1 MPPASSMSFSSLP
14 ANIMRPKSASSGK
27 TLRADSNRQRRSRP
41 SSSTSPARSAF
52 LAERAR
58 RASRRWR
65 AASMRSRSARSRG
78 AILSAT
84 GCGRPST
91 PTLTNTRCEF
101 SVTARSPVATFSDHT
116 RTPTSSE
123 DRPTYSTCARRIA
136 RSPTRSGWRKSRSSS
151 EPSATVPR
159 ATRAAAKV
167 PTCVIHSIIRPPWI
181 CPGAPACSGKTHWV
195 SSVTVSATDGME
207 QLFLPLSESGVE
219 EIPEAVA
226 EQVDAEHRQEERHTR
241 EDRDPGRRDQ
251 EGLPLRQHGPPRDR
265 RRLGAE
271 PEEGESGLGDHVAAD
286 PDRRGDQERAEA
298 VGEHVADEDRRV
310 RDAHRPRRLH
320 VLLASERQDLAADH
334 AGDGGPAE
342 GAEDQEDFVEARLLE
357 DGDQPDREDQGG

>member
-136 RSPTRSGWRKSRSSS
+136 TSPTRTGWRKSRSSS

-159 ATRAAAKV
+159 ATRAAAEV
-167 PTCVIHSIIRPPWI
+167 PACVIHSIIRPPWI
-181 CPGAPACSGKTHWV
+181 CPGAPACSGNTHWI
-195 SSVTVSATDGME
+195 SSAAVSATDGMG
-207 QLFLPLSESGVE
+207 QLFLPLSESRVE
-219 EIPEAVA
+219 QIPEAVA
-226 EQVDAEHRQEERHTR
+226 EQVDAEHRQQERPTR
-241 EDRDPGRRDQ
+241 EDRDPGRRGQ
-251 EGLPLRQHGPPRDR
+251 EGLSLRQHGPPRDR

-271 PEEGESGLGDHVAAD
+271 PEEGESGLGDHVAPD
-286 PDRRGDQERAEA
+286 PDRSGDQEGAEA
-298 VGEHVADEDRRV
+298 VGEHVARSEEHTSELQSRV
-310 RDAHRPRRLH
+310 
-320 VLLASERQDLAADH
+320 DL
-334 AGDGGPAE
+334 
-342 GAEDQEDFVEARLLE
+342 VCRLLLE
-357 DGDQPDREDQGG
+357 KKKKTLKSINTESRLQSITVRIKQKFMFI